1 MKLKTTPL
9 CSFIIHFK
17 TGSFVFW
24 LLTSTAPPLKIQPLS
39 LWCSQLICCF
49 IYAMITSRMRLSC
62 HISPRWP
69 QAIGKLQ
76 KLIIQWL
83 PRLHP
88 GPHCGSLQHSRS
100 CPLPTPISLG
110 VSPSTKNESQH
121 LYVSYPFMSI
131 IVFVGIIVFYCD
143 WGEDV
148 HSVQRNKWFGFVYF
162 VSIKMVKITQ
172 LFASFVQISISS
184 NWPMCWSCMQWLSL
198 IV

>member
-1 MKLKTTPL
+1 MFELFMYVYPYCNAL
-9 CSFIIHFK
+9 SARFFAVDRALNSYFMIMIMVLSFS
-17 TGSFVFW
+17 GY
-24 LLTSTAPPLKIQPLS
+24 LLSTAAQLKILLLN
-39 LWCSQLICCF
+39 LWCSQLICYF
-49 IYAMITSRMRLSC
+49 IYATITSRMRLSC

-148 HSVQRNKWFGFVYF
+148 HNVQRNKWFGFVYF
-162 VSIKMVKITQ
+162 
-172 LFASFVQISISS
+172 
-184 NWPMCWSCMQWLSL
+184 CEH
-198 IV
+198 